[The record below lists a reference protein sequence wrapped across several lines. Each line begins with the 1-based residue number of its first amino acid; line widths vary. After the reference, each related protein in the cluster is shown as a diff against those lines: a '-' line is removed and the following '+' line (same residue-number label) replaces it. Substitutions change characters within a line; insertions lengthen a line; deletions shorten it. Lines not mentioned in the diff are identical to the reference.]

1 MKFPFNLDRRGFQ
14 LFTFFLHFTFE
25 CHIIRTW
32 QNIWRFWHVL
42 STSNQFK
49 ELNRQA
55 TQQLLISWQCLSNWR
70 CCYANLNI
78 PNAMIGHHH
87 QKNAHVMKAYEC
99 AELEMRICL
108 RLVWVHFEY
117 EGWQASSSKMYAHAI
132 SSESFHRQQI
142 KPKHEDEA
150 SYEGRECDIFLSF
163 SPSYTHVKLLMW
175 RRTRWCDG

>member
-1 MKFPFNLDRRGFQ
+1 MKFPFNLDKRGFH

-25 CHIIRTW
+25 CHITRTW

-42 STSNQFK
+42 STSNQLK

-55 TQQLLISWQCLSNWR
+55 TQQLLISWQCLSICR
-70 CCYANLNI
+70 CCHANVK
-78 PNAMIGHHH
+78 HS
-87 QKNAHVMKAYEC
+87 KRVD
-99 AELEMRICL
+99 
-108 RLVWVHFEY
+108 W
-117 EGWQASSSKMYAHAI
+117 ASSSKERARYEGIRVCWTWNEDMLEAGGSVSSFRVWGVVGSKIYSHAI

-150 SYEGRECDIFLSF
+150 SYQERECDIFPSF
-163 SPSYTHVKLLMW
+163 SPSYTHVMLLMW